1 MGSQVHPGLDSV
13 FKASLGY
20 ILSSAYFSVCL
31 SVHLSMNMSTH
42 LHKHSLIM
50 NSVLMS
56 ISIYSYCFSS
66 SDKRFVG
73 SMVSLKI
80 WVYLQ
85 RELKNIQ
92 LVEFAYFGF
101 GQLYYIVCKSESDR
115 NPSLPSLHLVGFDR
129 SRSSPS

>member
-1 MGSQVHPGLDSV
+1 
-13 FKASLGY
+13 
-20 ILSSAYFSVCL
+20 
-31 SVHLSMNMSTH
+31 
-42 LHKHSLIM
+42 M

-56 ISIYSYCFSS
+56 ISIYSYCFFS
-66 SDKRFVG
+66 SDKRLVG

-101 GQLYYIVCKSESDR
+101 GQLYQLYCM
-115 NPSLPSLHLVGFDR
+115 
-129 SRSSPS
+129 